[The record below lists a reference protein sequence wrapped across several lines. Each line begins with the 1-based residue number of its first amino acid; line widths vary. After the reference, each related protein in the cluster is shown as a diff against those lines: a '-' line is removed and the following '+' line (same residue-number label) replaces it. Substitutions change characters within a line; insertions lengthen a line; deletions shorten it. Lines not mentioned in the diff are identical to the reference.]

1 MVQENRSNRSTRHSD
16 LRDSQRRRERIDDL
30 IAIDCHSAA
39 IRHLHD
45 AFADRSNESY
55 IEDLEDSIIDDYIHL
70 ENDRLHRQHAEQL
83 LDDIASRGRNARGR
97 LAHSLASYSQ
107 LDEIG
112 HHSNASAAALAEYG
126 LALYDKVSDHET

>member
-1 MVQENRSNRSTRHSD
+1 M
-16 LRDSQRRRERIDDL
+16 

-45 AFADRSNESY
+45 AFADQPNASY
-55 IEDLEDSIIDDYIHL
+55 IEEIDDRIIDDYIHL
-70 ENDRLHRQHAEQL
+70 EDDRLHRQHAEQL
-83 LDDIASRGRNARGR
+83 LDDIASRGRNARGQ

-107 LDEIG
+107 LEDIG

-126 LALYDKVSDHET
+126 LALYDAVYEAEG